1 MGLNWNDRQK
11 IIENVQYE
19 ILNLEEYEGYR
30 GNKKEKKF
38 IDEVPNPVISITKEL
53 FFYNLHEYSKNLE
66 EEFQIREIDVIKE
79 EIKRELLLFIKR
91 KKWINKERIKK
102 ISKIDVQDNIEAEIE
117 IKNEIENTEI
127 QSTL

>member
-30 GNKKEKKF
+30 GNNKEKKF

-66 EEFQIREIDVIKE
+66 EEFQIREMDIIKE

-91 KKWINKERIKK
+91 KKWINKDRIKK
-102 ISKIDVQDNIEAEIE
+102 ISKIDTQENI
-117 IKNEIENTEI
+117 EIENTEI
-127 QSTL
+127 QTAL